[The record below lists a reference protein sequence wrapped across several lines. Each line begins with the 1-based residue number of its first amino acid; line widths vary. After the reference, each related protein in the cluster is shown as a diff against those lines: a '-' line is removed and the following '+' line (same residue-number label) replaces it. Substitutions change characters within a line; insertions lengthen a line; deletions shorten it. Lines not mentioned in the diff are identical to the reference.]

1 MLKLMKYE
9 FHRQMFSKG
18 MICGIMFVFV
28 TAFFGFYW
36 SGAEEIVKKMLSLMG
51 IATACIILFA
61 PTEHWFFFHKD
72 ISSRQG
78 YMLFLLPKNSTEI
91 LGAKV
96 LVAALQTVILYGVFF
111 TVVPYCERLAIEKYG
126 FTTGY
131 VSKVLD
137 TILEMMHSA
146 NTNIA
151 PIIGVWLSLLVTV
164 LLFSN
169 LGLFIM
175 AVPLPL
181 ENLRWVTRFAG
192 YIVAFALIVFVR
204 TKLKDLL
211 LLITDSATIGDWFE
225 IIYLV
230 VVNLALFFG
239 TAKLLDEKVSI

>member
-9 FHRQMFSKG
+9 FRRQVFFDAA
-18 MICGIMFVFV
+18 ILGIFLILLAV
-28 TAFFGFYW
+28 FFGFYRT
-36 SGAEEIVKKMLSLMG
+36 GNMAGLGTVLSLMG
-51 IATACIILFA
+51 IETIVVLILA
-61 PTEHWFFFHKD
+61 PTEHWFLFYKD
-72 ISSRQG
+72 INSKQG
-78 YMLFLLPKNSTEI
+78 DMQFLMPKNATVVLE
-91 LGAKV
+91 AKV

-137 TILEMMHSA
+137 TILEMMKSA

-151 PIIGVWLSLLVTV
+151 PFIGVWLSLLVSV

-175 AVPLPL
+175 TVPLPV
-181 ENLRWVTRFAG
+181 EKLRGVTRFAG

-204 TKLKDLL
+204 TKIKDLL
-211 LLITDSATIGDWFE
+211 LLITDSATVGDWFE

-230 VVNLALFFG
+230 VVNLALFYG